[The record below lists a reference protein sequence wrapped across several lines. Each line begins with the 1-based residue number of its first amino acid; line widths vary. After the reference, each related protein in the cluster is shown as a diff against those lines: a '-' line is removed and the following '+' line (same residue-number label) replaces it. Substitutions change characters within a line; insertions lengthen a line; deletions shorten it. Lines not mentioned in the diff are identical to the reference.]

1 MRRSSH
7 GAALALL
14 VLLAAGCSGQQST
27 ASPEEPPALGAS
39 APTPASPPDE
49 PMDHVERP
57 IARRLATQV
66 RDEGLTL
73 EHIDC
78 PRWTGALPAALTCDG
93 YLDGVLGKVQ
103 VELTR
108 GAGGSVE
115 YDAWLDDGVIA
126 SRSLVRRLRS
136 EGYTDADCGDIPAYP
151 ARVGLRLVCRVSQDG
166 AASYVVATV
175 TDRSGAVEIRDY

>member
-1 MRRSSH
+1 MRRTCH

-14 VLLAAGCSGQQST
+14 VLLAAGCSGQEGS
-27 ASPEEPPALGAS
+27 ASPAEPPALGGP
-39 APTPASPPDE
+39 APSLAVPPDE
-49 PMDHVERP
+49 AMDHVEEP
-57 IARRLATQV
+57 IAVRLATQV

-78 PRWTGALPAALTCDG
+78 PRWSGRLPAELVCDG
-93 YLDGVLGKVQ
+93 YVDGVLGRVR

-126 SRSLVRRLRS
+126 SRSLVQRLRS
-136 EGYTDADCGDIPAYP
+136 EGYTDVDCGDTPAYP
-151 ARVGLRLVCRVSQDG
+151 ARVGLRLVCRVAEGG

-175 TDRSGAVEIRDY
+175 TDRSGAVEIQDY